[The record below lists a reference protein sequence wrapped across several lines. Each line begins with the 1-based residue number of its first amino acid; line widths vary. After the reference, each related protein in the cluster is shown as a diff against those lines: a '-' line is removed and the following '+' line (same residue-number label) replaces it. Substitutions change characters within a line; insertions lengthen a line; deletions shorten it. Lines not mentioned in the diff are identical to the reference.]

1 MLFCTKNI
9 SAIAM
14 TCNMEPHL
22 QCIWSIETE
31 SNRVEEEEGWKK
43 MEEDRVV
50 LTNPVFVS

>member
-1 MLFCTKNI
+1 
-9 SAIAM
+9 M

-31 SNRVEEEEGWKK
+31 SNRVEEEEEGWKK